1 MSSFIALGCLV
12 VRVKGYY
19 AGGLPIFAWTAYET
33 NTGSFTH
40 QLSGIHNFANTG
52 ASKKY
57 KPMNFL
63 VRGQYEVA
71 VIRKLLDT
79 LPPVGCAYCSLAEPA
94 KVLGADPSCVCNH
107 LFLTQRSV
115 LKWRSTDKVW
125 FARSKWSDERLQNLT
140 ATVCKEA
147 GTKKAYSNGSIRP
160 TNLTSMAMTG
170 LTPGQMTESFQLQ
183 TTYNE

>member
-1 MSSFIALGCLV
+1 
-12 VRVKGYY
+12 
-19 AGGLPIFAWTAYET
+19 
-33 NTGSFTH
+33 
-40 QLSGIHNFANTG
+40 
-52 ASKKY
+52 
-57 KPMNFL
+57 MNFL

-71 VIRKLLDT
+71 AIRKLLDT

-140 ATVCKEA
+140 AMVCKEA

-183 TTYNE
+183 TTYNEQEKYKRIGELMTAEEKRVATVINTASGRNALRGLGNEFGNYSRLTKESCTNSTRK